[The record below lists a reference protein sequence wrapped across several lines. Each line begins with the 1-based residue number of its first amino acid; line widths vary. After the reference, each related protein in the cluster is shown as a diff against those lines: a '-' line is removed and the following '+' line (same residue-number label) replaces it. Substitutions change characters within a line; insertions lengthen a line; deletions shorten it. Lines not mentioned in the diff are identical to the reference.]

1 MVQKSGKVLVVK
13 LENEIQKKVI
23 MRNKNKLKRE
33 KIFIE
38 NDLCWEDTRKVQEEM
53 NKWARIR
60 EKGKEV
66 KIGYGRANIKG
77 IGGVGKV

>member
-1 MVQKSGKVLVVK
+1 MQKSGKVLVVK

-23 MRNKNKLKRE
+23 MRNKNKLKGE

-38 NDLCWEDTRKVQEEM
+38 NDLCWEDRKVQEEM

-66 KIGYGRANIKG
+66 KIGYGRAKIKG